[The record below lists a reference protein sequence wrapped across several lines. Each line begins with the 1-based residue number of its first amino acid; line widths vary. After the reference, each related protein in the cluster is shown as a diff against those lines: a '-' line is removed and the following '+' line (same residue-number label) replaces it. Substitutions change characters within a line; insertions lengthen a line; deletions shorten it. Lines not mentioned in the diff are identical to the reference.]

1 MIKILYETISK
12 YLFGIFVAI
21 FIVYTGVFAYWLL
34 WPYEPVRVNSI
45 TIENPGKIV
54 KAGDV
59 LIYKIC
65 YEKLM
70 PVSGKLVRKLIND
83 TKIDLR
89 DSDVTAPIGKDKE
102 CIQVRIPKY
111 ATPGKYSLWWSAS
124 YKVNPLRTVTVSKE
138 SEPFEVVK

>member
-1 MIKILYETISK
+1 MIKLLYEEVSK
-12 YLFGIFVAI
+12 YLFGIFLTI

-34 WPYEPVRVNSI
+34 WPFEPVRVNSI

-54 KAGDV
+54 KAGDILV
-59 LIYKIC
+59 YKIC

-70 PVSGKLVRKLIND
+70 PVSGKLSRKLIND

-89 DSDVTAPIGKDKE
+89 DADITAPVGKDADFVQ
-102 CIQVRIPKY
+102 ISVPPY
-111 ATPGKYSLWWSAS
+111 APPGKYHLWWSAS

-138 SEPFEVVK
+138 SEGFEVVK